1 MLHNGQVCFCIKRV
15 YVHKDIYDAFLSAFV
30 DFVKTLKIGGPADA
44 EATLGPSQN
53 SMQYGKLVDLYEH
66 GAKEGWQFALGGDV
80 SSKKEGGGF
89 FLPPTVVDNPSD
101 ESRIVVEEQ
110 FGPIVPLLK
119 WSDEEDV
126 LRRANASL
134 MGLGGSVWS
143 RDVARAERLTRRL
156 EAGTVW
162 VNTHFEVGPQVGFG
176 GHKNSGIGLESGLDG
191 LKEWCNAQAIWV
203 RK

>member
-1 MLHNGQVCFCIKRV
+1 MHNGQVCFCIKRV
-15 YVHKDIYDAFLSAFV
+15 YVHEDIYDAFLSGFV
-30 DFVKTLKIGGPADA
+30 DFVKTLKSGGSTDT
-44 EATLGPSQN
+44 EATFGPSQN
-53 SMQYGKLVDLYEH
+53 SMQYGKLVDLYNH
-66 GAKEGWQFALGGDV
+66 GAKEGWKFALGGDA
-80 SSKKEGGGF
+80 SEKKGSNGF
-89 FLPPTVVDNPSD
+89 FLPPTVVDNPSE
-101 ESRIVVEEQ
+101 ESRVVVEEQ

-126 LRRANASL
+126 LHRANASL